1 MTSNT
6 TDDIRIVRINGKD
19 FVSGLM
25 WHPLSKPRA
34 YMREAR
40 EIGKR
45 EGMDIVSIRPGNIMI
60 QAGFVSKGNGVT
72 RGMYSLAS
80 ALAGQIKHESWI
92 GAFLLPSG
100 QYALVAVN
108 DGLILPGCDVIG
120 SQQEIYNLLREKDS
134 QQKIIK
140 FDRVYHPAD
149 FDYRGEF
156 LDIEEV
162 LLPAAMR
169 KAYTLRQLTF
179 GLTKREV
186 IQLSCAV
193 AALLVLAIGYQQWG
207 AYQTREAAKK
217 AYQLE
222 QVRLQKLA
230 ELNARSGADQSLTAL
245 DHPWASLPG
254 VEDFLNG
261 CQGAIEALPLAL
273 GGWTVESALCN
284 QRTVESV
291 YGRSGK
297 TTFNDFIAATQ
308 GLFPSPPVLMQGAER
323 AGLGDEIKLGAG
335 GDDELMPFD
344 GLQAA
349 FTSHL
354 QALDLKAEIVEVAV
368 AAIAVPVAL
377 PGQPQAVRALAP
389 DWKKFSFS
397 LTSLHT
403 PKSLFAGQVFSG
415 VRLTEMSVIR
425 TGAQLS
431 WSLKGE
437 MYAR

>member
-25 WHPLSKPRA
+25 WHPLQKPRA

-60 QAGFVSKGNGVT
+60 QAGFVKKGDGVT

-92 GAFLLPSG
+92 GAFLLPTG
-100 QYALVAVN
+100 QYALIAVN

-120 SQQEIYNLLREKDS
+120 SKQEIHNLLREKDS

-140 FDRVYHPAD
+140 FDQVYHPAD

-156 LDIEEV
+156 LDIEDV
-162 LLPAAMR
+162 LVPAAMR
-169 KAYTLRQLTF
+169 KAYTLKALTF

-186 IQLSCAV
+186 VQLSCAF
-193 AALLVLAIGYQQWG
+193 AALLCLVIGYQQWG
-207 AYQTREAAKK
+207 AYQVREAAKK
-217 AYQLE
+217 AHQLE

-230 ELNARSGADQSLTAL
+230 ELNARTGADQSLTAL
-245 DHPWASLPG
+245 DHPWASMAG

-261 CQGAIEALPLAL
+261 CQGAIDALPLAL
-273 GGWTVESALCN
+273 GGWTLESALCN
-284 QRTVESV
+284 PRTIESV
-291 YGRSGK
+291 YGRTGK
-297 TTFNDFIAATQ
+297 TTFNDLIAATQ
-308 GLFPSPPVLMQGAER
+308 GLFPSRPVLMQGAER

-335 GDDELMPFD
+335 GDDELMPFEA
-344 GLQAA
+344 LQAA

-354 QALDLKAEIVEVAV
+354 QALDVQAAIVEVAV
-368 AAIAVPVAL
+368 AAIVVPAPL
-377 PGQPQAVRALAP
+377 PGQPQAVRSLAP

-403 PKSLFAGQVFSG
+403 PKSLFAGLDFLG
-415 VRLTEMSVIR
+415 VRLTEISVVR